1 MEAVIVAVVAAIPAT
16 LASLAAWRNAR
27 QANHQTN
34 GMLHEP
40 LNRIETKLDDLSEW
54 QAQHISRWHLN

>member
-16 LASLAAWRNAR
+16 IASFASWRSAK
-27 QANHQTN
+27 QASHQTN

-40 LNRIETKLDDLSEW
+40 LARIEQKLDDLSEW
-54 QAQHISRWHLN
+54 QGDHIRRWHNN

>member
-1 MEAVIVAVVAAIPAT
+1 MEAVLVAVVAAVPAT
-16 LASLAAWRNAR
+16 LASLAAWRNAK

-40 LNRIETKLDDLSEW
+40 LERIEAKIDDLADW
-54 QAQHISRWHLN
+54 QAKHVARWHN

>member
-1 MEAVIVAVVAAIPAT
+1 MEAILVAVVAAVPAT

-40 LNRIETKLDDLSEW
+40 LSRIESKLDDLAEW
-54 QAQHISRWHLN
+54 QAQHIGRWHRN